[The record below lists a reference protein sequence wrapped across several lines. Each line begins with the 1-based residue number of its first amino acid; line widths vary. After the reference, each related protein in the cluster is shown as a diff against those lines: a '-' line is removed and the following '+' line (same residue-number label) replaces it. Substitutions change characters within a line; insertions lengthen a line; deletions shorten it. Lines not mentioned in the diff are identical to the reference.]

1 MKPVV
6 LYGSESLTEDNK
18 TEQRESKDKND
29 KDIFAQS
36 EGLYQ
41 RL

>member
-6 LYGSESLTEDNK
+6 LYGSESLAEDNK
-18 TEQRESKDKND
+18 TEHRESKDKND
-29 KDIFAQS
+29 KDIFTHS
-36 EGLYQ
+36 ERLYH